1 MAIIVQ
7 TSTPKAL
14 LAAIRKAIDDGEVAT
29 WSYDKDGD
37 FKHSPD
43 QWSEKGWLRP
53 YVGAG
58 VLSFGLLGPT
68 GSVMT
73 KAVYG
78 VYHGRFIEML
88 LTHFD
93 KHFATA
99 AATAL
104 KDGDLDNFK

>member
-29 WSYDKDGD
+29 WSYDEDGD
-37 FKHSPD
+37 FTHTPD
-43 QWSEKGWLRP
+43 QWTGKAWLRP
-53 YVGAG
+53 YTGAG
-58 VLSFGLLGPT
+58 VLSFGLLGHT
-68 GSVMT
+68 GTVMT
-73 KAVYG
+73 KPLYG

-93 KHFATA
+93 RQFATA

-104 KDGDLDNFK
+104 KDEELDNFK